1 MPSTSPFTSIPSST
15 PSFVGLIVSVDV
27 SRPATTA
34 LDASEIIELQDVIAN
49 AYGVRADDLTTTI
62 EYVTIGTMSVTIS
75 DSASPEE
82 ALDALTESLAS
93 TLGIN
98 EDDIQLEIDPV
109 TGEVTYSISTNDH
122 TETTSILDAL
132 EEMDDLEI
140 ESDLITVTDIS
151 PNSEIVA
158 EIAVVVNGDE
168 ATPMLQQAENVIDAV
183 LGDEYTLE
191 TASNIVYFTNFLE
204 QT

>member
-1 MPSTSPFTSIPSST
+1 MPSTSPFTSIPSSA
-15 PSFVGLIVSVDV
+15 PSFVGLIVSVDI
-27 SRPATTA
+27 SRPATA
-34 LDASEIIELQDVIAN
+34 AIDDSEINEVQDVIAS
-49 AYGVRADDLTTTI
+49 AYGVEADDLTTTT
-62 EYVTIGTMSVTIS
+62 EYVTTGAISVTIP
-75 DSASPEE
+75 DSVSTED

-98 EDDIQLEIDPV
+98 EDAIQLDIDPV
-109 TGEVTYSISTNDH
+109 SGEVTYSISTNDH

-132 EEMDDLEI
+132 EEMDDLDV

-158 EIAVVVNGDE
+158 EISVVVNGDE

-191 TASNIVYFTNFLE
+191 TASNKAYFDSFLE
-204 QT
+204 QP